1 MVQPHG
7 QICSSPTLIHTY
19 IYVKYFTWLFI
30 SRGSLLGGTGRG
42 LRLPRLPRFAYAPSG
57 PSTRPGCTF
66 LIEVRMRKLHNYDG
80 VHSME
85 RPPGQQCRAVVALA
99 PPTRQAARG
108 PRALRS
114 RRMHET
120 ARIALLRGFD
130 AAAPD
135 AGSHKTEAP
144 RLRRKA
150 VGCSPK
156 LACSA
161 AACPRLPE
169 FALLLRH
176 AFPPCRSARACQP
189 EGPISALET
198 RNAA

>member
-1 MVQPHG
+1 MEA
-7 QICSSPTLIHTY
+7 
-19 IYVKYFTWLFI
+19 
-30 SRGSLLGGTGRG
+30 RGIG
-42 LRLPRLPRFAYAPSG
+42 LPRLPRFAYAPSG
-57 PSTRPGCTF
+57 PSTCPGCTF
-66 LIEVRMRKLHNYDG
+66 LIEVRMRKLHNYDS

-85 RPPGQQCRAVVALA
+85 CPPGQQRRAAVALV
-99 PPTRQAARG
+99 PPTHTRQAARG

-114 RRMHET
+114 RRTHET
-120 ARIALLRGFD
+120 ARIALLRGVD

-144 RLRRKA
+144 QLRRKA

-169 FALLLRH
+169 SALLLRH

-189 EGPISALET
+189 EGPISALGT